1 MSQFPEFFLF
11 PQIAFPQIALAIGAL
26 TSSLGVGIAEF
37 LGLLLSSSSRVSL
50 VVPDHGCGRE
60 VLGRVSLRVSSGM
73 FLVVL
78 DAGMGWEVS
87 RRVWLEEGYGLHTS
101 TGPNFM
107 LFGVYAGIIRVE
119 YG

>member
-1 MSQFPEFFLF
+1 M
-11 PQIAFPQIALAIGAL
+11 
-26 TSSLGVGIAEF
+26 
-37 LGLLLSSSSRVSL
+37 SL

-87 RRVWLEEGYGLHTS
+87 RRVWLEGVMGFTRPQ
-101 TGPNFM
+101 PNFM
-107 LFGVYAGIIRVE
+107 QFGVYAGIIRVE

>member
-1 MSQFPEFFLF
+1 M
-11 PQIAFPQIALAIGAL
+11 
-26 TSSLGVGIAEF
+26 GIAEF
-37 LGLLLSSSSRVSL
+37 LSLLLSSSSRVSL

-87 RRVWLEEGYGLHTS
+87 RRVWLEGVMGFTHPRDQISCYLGS
-101 TGPNFM
+101 M
-107 LFGVYAGIIRVE
+107 LV
-119 YG
+119 

>member
-1 MSQFPEFFLF
+1 M
-11 PQIAFPQIALAIGAL
+11 
-26 TSSLGVGIAEF
+26 
-37 LGLLLSSSSRVSL
+37 SL

-60 VLGRVSLRVSSGM
+60 VLGR
-73 FLVVL
+73 
-78 DAGMGWEVS
+78 
-87 RRVWLEEGYGLHTS
+87 GYGLHTS